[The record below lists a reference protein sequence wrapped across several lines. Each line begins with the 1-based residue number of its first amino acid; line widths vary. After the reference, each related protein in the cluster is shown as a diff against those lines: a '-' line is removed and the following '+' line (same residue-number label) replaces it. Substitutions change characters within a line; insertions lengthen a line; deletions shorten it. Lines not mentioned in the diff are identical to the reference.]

1 MPHVRQNF
9 SEYEKR
15 SYTHFFLFDYVE
27 AVCEE
32 GTETLLSSFVSGYN
46 LERILPFKLPRLQVN
61 EDSEGKMKIRGELL
75 KIESQH
81 SAVSL
86 HLAGV
91 GWGSWQLLSLAECKQ
106 WKLCK
111 LD

>member
-15 SYTHFFLFDYVE
+15 SYTHFLLFDYVE

-32 GTETLLSSFVSGYN
+32 GTETLLFFVSGFN

-61 EDSEGKMKIRGELL
+61 EDSGGKMKIRSELL

-91 GWGSWQLLSLAECKQ
+91 EWGSWQLLGLAECKQ
-106 WKLCK
+106 
-111 LD
+111 